1 MKDKRGNKRER
12 SPSPE
17 GNLSPSD
24 AKTPPPVPSGSPPPP
39 RSPSEEVT
47 SRRPCSTVFEQGGPF
62 DGVSGKAPVVNLS
75 SSSGEEDFI
84 PDVSRDFEFAQWLFG
99 DLNCDVLGPPG
110 DDKTT
115 ILNDS
120 DEEKEEAHEEKP
132 TGAEDVTASAAVNPT
147 STAFAGA
154 VNTPSGAKSDNSDD
168 QGPDQKAGSDHDSGD
183 DVGEP

>member
-1 MKDKRGNKRER
+1 VSALPHQREIFHLATPRLHHRCHLGLRHHQDPRQKR
-12 SPSPE
+12 SPHAAPAQRCS
-17 GNLSPSD
+17 
-24 AKTPPPVPSGSPPPP
+24 
-39 RSPSEEVT
+39 
-47 SRRPCSTVFEQGGPF
+47 SRV
-62 DGVSGKAPVVNLS
+62 VSGKAPVVNLS